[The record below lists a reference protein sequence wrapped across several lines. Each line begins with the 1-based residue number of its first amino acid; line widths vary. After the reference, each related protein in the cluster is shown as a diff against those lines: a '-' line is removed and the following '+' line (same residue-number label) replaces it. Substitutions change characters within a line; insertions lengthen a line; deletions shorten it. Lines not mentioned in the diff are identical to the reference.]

1 MMPLR
6 RALVAAVDV
15 DDDEATA
22 DAADLLRSIDAALLV
37 ANIMLSCLSFRKF
50 LSRWLFS
57 ALENENGVGVPF
69 TK

>member
-37 ANIMLSCLSFRKF
+37 ANIMLSCLSFRF
-50 LSRWLFS
+50 VFS
-57 ALENENGVGVPF
+57 ACEM
-69 TK
+69 KMAWA